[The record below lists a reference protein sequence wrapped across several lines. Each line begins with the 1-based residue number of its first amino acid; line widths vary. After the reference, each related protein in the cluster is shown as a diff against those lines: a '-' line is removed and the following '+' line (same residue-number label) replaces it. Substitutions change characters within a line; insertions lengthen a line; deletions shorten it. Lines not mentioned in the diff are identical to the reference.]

1 MDVIIDLGPLTA
13 CLILGLSFIGSFIT
27 AAFGIGGGIITLA
40 GIASLLPASAI
51 IPVHGAVQVGSN
63 AGRAVLMFRHI
74 TTTALLPFAIGALIG
89 AAIGGALAVELD
101 PSILQVLLGLFILWT
116 IFCKPPAIIAKSA
129 GLVGVI
135 SSFLTMFVGG
145 TGPFVITFVK
155 SLGLDRLGIVGTNAG
170 FMTLQHSLKTIVF
183 ALLGFA
189 FSQWLLL
196 ILMMICAG
204 LIGTLFGKRVLMTI
218 DEANF
223 KRVLNA
229 LLGVLA
235 IRLIVVGAWSWLE
248 GINPPS

>member
-63 AGRAVLMFRHI
+63 AGRAVLM
-74 TTTALLPFAIGALIG
+74 
-89 AAIGGALAVELD
+89 
-101 PSILQVLLGLFILWT
+101 S